1 MNIEDLKQGDV
12 FYGVTMFDI
21 KRYEYLMLYPF
32 HNPDNVKVKG
42 YHIVLDKSLD
52 EPKRVYYN
60 WLEKVLS
67 DGIFTYEDAKNAQI
81 KKVEEY
87 LESLK
92 ERNG

>member
-1 MNIEDLKQGDV
+1 MNLEDLKQGDV
-12 FYGVTMFDI
+12 FYEVTLHGI

-32 HNPDNVKVKG
+32 HNPENVKVKG

-52 EPKRVYYN
+52 EPKRVYYQ

-67 DGIFTYEDAKNAQI
+67 DGIHTYEDAKKLQI

-87 LESLK
+87 LETLK
-92 ERNG
+92 KLD